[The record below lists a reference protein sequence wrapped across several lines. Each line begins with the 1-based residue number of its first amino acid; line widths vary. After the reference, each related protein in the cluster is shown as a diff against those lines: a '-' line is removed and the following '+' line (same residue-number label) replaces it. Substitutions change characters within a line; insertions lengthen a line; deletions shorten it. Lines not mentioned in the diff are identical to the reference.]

1 MPYYTVKELKA
12 KSPAKGVELRPVPGE
27 NMTMVFFKMEEGAAI
42 PEHAH
47 PHEQMGTVLKGTI
60 DLRIGDERKIVQE
73 GDAYHVPPNILHSG
87 ESQTPA
93 EVLEVFYPPRE
104 DLLK

>member
-1 MPYYTVKELKA
+1 MPYYTVKEIEA
-12 KSPAKGVELRPVPGE
+12 KSPAKGVELRPIPGE
-27 NMTMVFFKMEEGAAI
+27 NMTMVFFKMEAGAAI
-42 PEHAH
+42 PEHSH

-60 DLRIGDERKIVQE
+60 DLRIGDERKIVYE
-73 GDAYHVPPNILHSG
+73 GDAYQVPSNIVHSG

>member
-12 KSPAKGVELRPVPGE
+12 KTMTKGVELRPIPGE
-27 NMTMVFFKMEEGAAI
+27 NMTMAFYKMEADAII
-42 PEHAH
+42 PEHSH

-60 DLRIGDERKIVQE
+60 DLRIGDETRRVHE
-73 GDAYHVPPNILHSG
+73 GDAYHVPPNVVHEG
-87 ESQTPA
+87 KSQTPA

-104 DLLK
+104 DFLK